1 MWFYW
6 CFVES
11 TYQSSK
17 KLLHANRSL
26 ECRGPDKKVDLKGNI
41 NQFNKNINLDFSF
54 VFNRLSIIDLSD
66 QASQPMYSEQFN
78 TSIMFNGEIFNHK
91 ELRSKLENKKLFL
104 KQTTQIQN
112 YFLMACLLRV

>member
-1 MWFYW
+1 MCGFIGAL
-6 CFVES
+6 
-11 TYQSSK
+11 SSQPINHQ

-91 ELRSKLENKKLFL
+91 ELRSKLENKKV
-104 KQTTQIQN
+104 I
-112 YFLMACLLRV
+112 

>member
-1 MWFYW
+1 MCGFIGAL
-6 CFVES
+6 
-11 TYQSSK
+11 SSQPINHQ

-78 TSIMFNGEIFNHK
+78 TSIMFNEKFLIIK
-91 ELRSKLENKKLFL
+91 SYEASLKTKKLFL